1 MACTSILRMGGPQG
15 SEIAISILKD
25 HLSNHFPSQSSQ
37 SQSQSQSQ
45 SHHLQISNKYFTAQV
60 NLLPFHEQQ
69 DQDEAQDQDQIQTLN
84 KEDGI
89 LLIFPS
95 STHIDNLTQIH
106 DDIPQ
111 DKLGDTLRL
120 CISTSAKPIAI
131 TKEYE
136 LLYSQRVLWCL
147 DRGYE
152 YVEVDLSEEGLMRGF
167 DDREKDGFAR
177 VVEAMGGT
185 VWSSAVMG
193 KKKKNNVSV
202 SIAQT
207 LLEHCDDEDIHNTK
221 EAKEAMVGI
230 KTKTEA
236 VLMEEEAAER
246 NTDVQ
251 VAKDGEFQLVPD
263 MERSELISESEVSDE
278 TKDEV
283 VFDNIEGVMK
293 EAKIIREAS
302 KNGKLSDQERR
313 DRAGNAAEMLMG
325 LLGQMGFDD
334 DDDEGEDSSDDDE

>member
-37 SQSQSQSQ
+37 SQSQ
-45 SHHLQISNKYFTAQV
+45 HLQISNKYFTAQV
-60 NLLPFHEQQ
+60 HLLPFHEQ
-69 DQDEAQDQDQIQTLN
+69 QDQDQIQTLN

-95 STHIDNLTQIH
+95 STHIENLTLIH
-106 DDIPQ
+106 DEIPQ

-120 CISTSAKPIAI
+120 CISTSAKPIII

-136 LLYSQRVLWCL
+136 VLYSQRVLWCL

-152 YVEVDLSEEGLMRGF
+152 YVEVDLSEEGLGRGF

-185 VWSSAVMG
+185 VWSSAVMIG
-193 KKKKNNVSV
+193 KKEKSNNNI

-207 LLEHCDDEDIHNTK
+207 LLDHCDDEDVHNTK
-221 EAKEAMVGI
+221 EEGK
-230 KTKTEA
+230 KKA
-236 VLMEEEAAER
+236 VLIEEEAAEK

-251 VAKDGEFQLVPD
+251 VAKDEIFQLVPD
-263 MERSELISESEVSDE
+263 MEQSEIISEVSEE

-283 VFDNIEGVMK
+283 VLDNIEGVMK

-302 KNGKLSDQERR
+302 KTGKLSDRERR
-313 DRAGNAAEMLMG
+313 DRAGNAAELLMG

>member
-1 MACTSILRMGGPQG
+1 M
-15 SEIAISILKD
+15 
-25 HLSNHFPSQSSQ
+25 
-37 SQSQSQSQ
+37 
-45 SHHLQISNKYFTAQV
+45 
-60 NLLPFHEQQ
+60 NLLPFHVEQQ
-69 DQDEAQDQDQIQTLN
+69 DQTQDQAHDQIQIQTLI

-136 LLYSQRVLWCL
+136 QLYSERVLWCL

-152 YVEVDLSEEGLMRGF
+152 YVEVDLSEEGLIRGF

-193 KKKKNNVSV
+193 NNKKNNNMNTVKNA

-207 LLEHCDDEDIHNTK
+207 LLEHCEDEDVCETK
-221 EAKEAMVGI
+221 EEAKDGPEAKAKAI
-230 KTKTEA
+230 
-236 VLMEEEAAER
+236 LMEEEVAER
-246 NTDVQ
+246 NKDLQ
-251 VAKDGEFQLVPD
+251 VATDGEFQLVPG
-263 MERSELISESEVSDE
+263 MEQSELISEVSQVSQVSDE

-283 VFDNIEGVMK
+283 VLDNIEGVMK

-302 KNGKLSDQERR
+302 KNGQLSDQERR

-325 LLGQMGFDD
+325 LLDQMGF